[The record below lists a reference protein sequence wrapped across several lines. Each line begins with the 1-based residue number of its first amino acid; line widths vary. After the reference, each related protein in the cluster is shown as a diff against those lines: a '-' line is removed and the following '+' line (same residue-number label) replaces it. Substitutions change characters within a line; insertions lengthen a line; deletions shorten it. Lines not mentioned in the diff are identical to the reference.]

1 MESTLVKLGQGLCLR
16 RDLALAL
23 TLFGLAMAGPAY
35 AQGGQRKAKEAAPA
49 ADPMAEIEKLKL
61 EFEQR
66 LVDQEAAAKTR
77 EEALRKEGAAAID
90 AVRDEADKRLAA
102 DSNQRQAEVL
112 RLQKALQDA
121 AAHEDARERNA
132 PASVGAS
139 AAGVSL
145 YGYVQADYQMRQS
158 SEDQVGASGQP
169 LNQDRFL
176 IRRARLGVTMD
187 RHFGEGR
194 IEIDGNTVHGAAFR
208 VLDAEASVKWP
219 GSSDTAPPVV
229 RGTIGMFR
237 IPFGQ
242 EVPQDDRYRLF
253 MERSTAAR
261 ALFPGEFDLGARLSG
276 GWQFVRYGLALMNGQ
291 PIDGSSFGGIDP
303 NHQKDILG
311 RVGMEQSVA
320 NLDVVGGISGL
331 RGKGFHSGALAS
343 KPTLQW
349 NDVDENGIVSQGE
362 IMGSPGIAASPSSSF
377 TRVAFGADLALSMRI
392 SPALKTSLAAEFYL
406 ANDLDRAILPADP
419 TGIAGRDFR
428 ELGYYVSLI
437 QEYGRWR
444 LGVRYD
450 YYNPDQDANKNAKG
464 SPVPT
469 DASYSTLAVVAAC
482 VAPWG
487 RLLVEYDHNRNHL
500 GLGVTGMPDNLAD
513 DAVLVRG
520 EVGF

>member
-1 MESTLVKLGQGLCLR
+1 MKLGQGLCLR
-16 RDLALAL
+16 RGLALSLA
-23 TLFGLAMAGPAY
+23 LFGCLLASPAY
-35 AQGGQRKAKEAAPA
+35 AQGGHKRAKDAEPAP
-49 ADPMAEIEKLKL
+49 DPMAEIEKVKAD
-61 EFEQR
+61 FEQR
-66 LVDQEAAAKTR
+66 LADQEAAAKTR
-77 EEALRKEGAAAID
+77 EEAIRKEDAAAIE

-102 DSNQRQAEVL
+102 DSNERQAEVL

-121 AAHEDARERNA
+121 AVREDERERNA
-132 PASVGAS
+132 PASVGVS
-139 AAGVSL
+139 TAGVSL

-158 SEDQVGASGQP
+158 SEDQLGASGQS
-169 LNQDRFL
+169 LNQDQFL
-176 IRRARLGVTMD
+176 IRRARLGVTME

-194 IEIDGNTVHGAAFR
+194 IEIDGNTVNGPAFR
-208 VLDAEASVKWP
+208 MLDAEASVKWP
-219 GSSDTAPPVV
+219 GSSDTVRPVV

-261 ALFPGEFDLGARLSG
+261 ALFPGEFDLGARVSG
-276 GWQFVRYGLALMNGQ
+276 GWQFIRYAVGVMNGQ
-291 PIDGSSFGGIDP
+291 PIDGSSFGGVDP

-311 RVGMEQSVA
+311 RVGVEQSIT
-320 NLDVVGGISGL
+320 NLDVTGGISGL
-331 RGKGFHSGALAS
+331 RGTGFHSGALS
-343 KPTLQW
+343 NKPTLQW
-349 NDVDENGIVSQGE
+349 NDADENGIVAPGE
-362 IMGSPGIAASPSSSF
+362 ITGSPGLAASPSSNF
-377 TRVAFGADLALSMRI
+377 TRVAFGADFAVLMRI
-392 SPALKTSLAAEFYL
+392 SALLRTSLAAEFYL

-469 DASYSTLAVVAAC
+469 NASYSTLAVVAAC

-487 RLLVEYDHNRNHL
+487 RFLVEYDHNRNHL
-500 GLGVTGMPDNLAD
+500 GLDVTGMPANLAD

-520 EVGF
+520 EVSF